1 MTMLATLMILAA
13 LQEAA
18 PADTAPDPRA
28 VVREA
33 VAAMEQALS
42 GIESYTC
49 ILESFVRGFKGE
61 KEHKTYE
68 YAFVK
73 PGYVKMKV
81 IKGPA
86 GEAFYDPT
94 TGKVR
99 GRKPGL
105 LSVVRLTLTPDDKRV
120 KSVRG
125 HRIDETSWFFLLES
139 WKTYVDQA
147 DSVAMEERGDTLVL
161 MAFGIPENP
170 YKETAMKLFLDRNTH
185 LPLGFE
191 AYDAEGTLTHRVFYR
206 DVKLNP
212 GLKPE
217 DLRF

>member
-1 MTMLATLMILAA
+1 MHLLAGLLLVSL
-13 LQEAA
+13 LQEA
-18 PADTAPDPRA
+18 PADTVTDPRA
-28 VVREA
+28 PVREA
-33 VAAMEQALS
+33 VAALEEALS

-49 ILESFVRGFKGE
+49 ILESFVLGFNGE
-61 KEHKTYE
+61 EERKTYE
-68 YAFVK
+68 YSFVK

-86 GEAFYDPT
+86 GEAFFDPT

-125 HRIDETSWFFLLES
+125 HRIDETSWFFLLNS
-139 WKTYVDQA
+139 WKVYVDKA
-147 DSVAMEERGDTLVL
+147 DSVALEEKGDTLVL
-161 MAFGIPENP
+161 FATGIPENP
-170 YKETAMKLFLDRNTH
+170 YKETTMKLYLDAKTH

-191 AYDAEGTLTHRVFYR
+191 AFDAEGNLTHQVWYR

>member
-1 MTMLATLMILAA
+1 MVLATLVILAA
-13 LQEAA
+13 LREAA
-18 PADTAPDPRA
+18 PAHTAPDGRA
-28 VVREA
+28 TVREA
-33 VAAMEQALS
+33 LVALEKALS
-42 GIESYTC
+42 GIESYAC
-49 ILESFVRGFKGE
+49 ILESFVLGFNGE
-61 KEHKTYE
+61 KEEKTYE

-99 GRKPGL
+99 GRKPGM
-105 LSVVRLTLTPDDKRV
+105 LSAVRLTLSPDDSRV

-125 HRIDETSWFFLLES
+125 HRIDETSWFFLLDS
-139 WKTYVDQA
+139 WKSYVERA
-147 DSVAMEERGDTLVL
+147 DSVVLEARGDTLVL

-170 YKETAMKLFLDRNTH
+170 YKETAMKLFLDKNSH

-191 AYDAEGTLTHRVFYR
+191 AYDANANLTHRVFYR
-206 DVKLNP
+206 DVRLNP